1 VRSLQGPVGVAV
13 SLWTAITILIHLY
26 YAAFGFLE
34 PLPQRALHLMLLVAP
49 VFLLYP
55 ARRDGPG
62 QPTSLDWVLATLSLP
77 PHLYVFLNARELLDR
92 TAFVDPPETIELVL
106 GTLAALL
113 VVEATRR
120 ALSATLAIM
129 VAVVVGYLFLCH
141 LMPGIWYYRPV
152 PYAHIID
159 ILYLVNNSGLYGFL
173 TGISAGIVI
182 LFIAFGAMSQASGL
196 GELFHNLGLVV
207 AGRFSGGPAK
217 VEVVGSA
224 LFGTISGS
232 SVANVVVTGTL
243 TIPLMIRRGFR
254 PTLAGGIEAAS
265 SVGGAIMPP
274 VMGAASFVMAETIGV
289 PYFEIAKA
297 AALGALLYYFGI
309 FVAVHFEA
317 QRLGMKG
324 LPASE
329 LPRLSLL
336 LRDIHLVL
344 PIVLLVWMLG
354 DRFSAT
360 FSCVVAIGAL
370 VVVSWLRGHTRLT
383 PLRLF
388 NALAAAGATAATL
401 AVAVAS
407 AGIITAALVNTG
419 LLLALSGIIKALA
432 AGSLVKLV
440 LLLALTCLVLGMGVP
455 TTPAYIVTSAI
466 GAPLLADYGIGLLA
480 AHLFVF
486 YFAVL
491 ADATP
496 PVAAASYAAAAI
508 AKAPPLAVGFNAFR
522 LAIGGFLAGIAFIW
536 EPGLLL
542 QGSWVEIGGV
552 AAALAIGITLLAAAS
567 MGFLRGALPL
577 WLRPLLVVAGLFCGL
592 WHDWPSWHRAG
603 IGLVVLGAVA
613 LLTRR
618 KGGMDGAVAA

>member
-1 VRSLQGPVGVAV
+1 MRSLSGPVGVAV

-49 VFLLYP
+49 VFLLFP

-62 QPTSLDWVLATLSLP
+62 QPTVPDWLLAGASLP

-92 TAFVDPPETIELVL
+92 TAFVDPLETIELVL
-106 GTLAALL
+106 GTLATLL

-129 VAVVVGYLFLCH
+129 VAVVVGYLFVCH
-141 LMPGIWYYRPV
+141 LMPGIWYYRPL

-182 LFIAFGAMSQASGL
+182 LFIAFGALSQASGL

-324 LPASE
+324 LPSSE
-329 LPRLSLL
+329 LPRPSLL

-536 EPGLLL
+536 EPALLL
-542 QGSWVEIGGV
+542 QGSWGEIGGIAV
-552 AAALAIGITLLAAAS
+552 ALGTGITLVAAAS
-567 MGFLRGALPL
+567 MGFMGGRLPL
-577 WLRPLLVVAGLFCGL
+577 WLRPLLAAAGLFCGL
-592 WHDWPSWHRAG
+592 WHGMEPWQRAG
-603 IGLVVLGAVA
+603 IGLLVLGAVMLFA
-613 LLTRR
+613 RR
-618 KGGMDGAVAA
+618 KGGSDGAVAA

>member
-1 VRSLQGPVGVAV
+1 MRSLQGPVGVAV
-13 SLWTAITILIHLY
+13 SLWAAITILIHLY

-49 VFLLYP
+49 AFLLFP
-55 ARRDGPG
+55 ARRNGPG
-62 QPTSLDWVLATLSLP
+62 QPTVLDWVLAVLSLP

-106 GTLAALL
+106 GTVATLL

-129 VAVVVGYLFLCH
+129 VGVVVGYLFLCH
-141 LMPGIWYYRPV
+141 LMPGIWYYRPL

-182 LFIAFGAMSQASGL
+182 LFIAFGALAQASGL

-552 AAALAIGITLLAAAS
+552 AAALALGITLLAAAS

-592 WHDWPSWHRAG
+592 WHDWPSWQRAG